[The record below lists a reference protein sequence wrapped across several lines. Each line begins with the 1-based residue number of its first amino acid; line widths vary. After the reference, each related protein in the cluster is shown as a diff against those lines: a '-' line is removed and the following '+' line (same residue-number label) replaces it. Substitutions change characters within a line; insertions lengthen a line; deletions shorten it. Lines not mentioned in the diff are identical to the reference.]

1 MQQQRRPFT
10 ASKYKLR
17 TGSYFFLIELSVE
30 TFGCSAMSAKKKD
43 FEERVVIF
51 KKESGQS
58 KEDAWLYFDTK
69 VTGAAN
75 NLHTD
80 QAPFI
85 FEQFDD
91 KLPDWGLK

>member
-1 MQQQRRPFT
+1 
-10 ASKYKLR
+10 
-17 TGSYFFLIELSVE
+17 
-30 TFGCSAMSAKKKD
+30 MSAKKKD

-51 KKESGQS
+51 KKEPSQS
-58 KEDAWLYFDTK
+58 KENAWLYFDTK

-80 QAPFI
+80 QSPFI

>member
-1 MQQQRRPFT
+1 MSPAPARGQR
-10 ASKYKLR
+10 SDE
-17 TGSYFFLIELSVE
+17 GIICNS
-30 TFGCSAMSAKKKD
+30 CSAMSAKKKD

-51 KKESGQS
+51 KKEPGQS
-58 KEDAWLYFDTK
+58 KENAWLYFDTK